1 MYSSNAKNSL
11 HSCTAGCWWVIYG
24 SVDTWD
30 SQIRGNPA
38 RHLIIDITA
47 ADCLPKTSR
56 RTPFCHNFTSTPIM
70 TMTNWPCVCVDEAKA
85 KFLLQEEE
93 NLCVGGVAG
102 ELWLAPINIGLNKPL
117 GRIHRNNNVISNSVF
132 LQLFVLSVSLAG
144 KYPISSFDD
153 KGFNYCFEPPA
164 SRADAKQENLSNFSF
179 SAKWQQKLLS
189 GQNFRTSLVPL
200 VLSVLPLHLASR
212 LLHLKQALM
221 PNWWMH
227 AASNCAPY
235 VQTRDCH

>member
-1 MYSSNAKNSL
+1 
-11 HSCTAGCWWVIYG
+11 
-24 SVDTWD
+24 
-30 SQIRGNPA
+30 
-38 RHLIIDITA
+38 
-47 ADCLPKTSR
+47 
-56 RTPFCHNFTSTPIM
+56 M
-70 TMTNWPCVCVDEAKA
+70 TMINWPRVCVDEAKA

-102 ELWLAPINIGLNKPL
+102 ELRLAPINIGLNKPL

-132 LQLFVLSVSLAG
+132 PFCFICFFSRQISD
-144 KYPISSFDD
+144 PISSLYD

-200 VLSVLPLHLASR
+200 VLSVLPLHLTSR
-212 LLHLKQALM
+212 LLHLKQA
-221 PNWWMH
+221 N
-227 AASNCAPY
+227 
-235 VQTRDCH
+235 R